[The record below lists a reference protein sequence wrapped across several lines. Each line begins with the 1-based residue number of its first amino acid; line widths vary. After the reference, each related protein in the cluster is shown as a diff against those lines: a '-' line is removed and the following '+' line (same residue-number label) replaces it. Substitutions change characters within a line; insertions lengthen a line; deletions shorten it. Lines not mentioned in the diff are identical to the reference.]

1 MTVAETSGL
10 AQASS
15 ILASDTKGFEAAA
28 GFLALLGK
36 DPATTRLRAF
46 PHKKSTNRAKIG
58 TRKGLWNPKQAA
70 AWNREGRGIYVVTGN
85 GGDSDA
91 EITSCPALFVEW
103 DDGASKEV
111 QRNRWQVL
119 ELPEPTV
126 MVWTGGKSLHCYW
139 VLDQPMAPAEWRPL
153 QKRLIDYCNGDKACC
168 NPSRVMRLPGF
179 SYIGPDDS
187 PIGLVEVVSVT
198 SNRCTAGDIDWALP
212 VEVAPK
218 PPARALAVLPGG
230 LSGDLPPRPPE
241 ALREALNKIPPFS
254 HGAGQRPEL
263 LGLAMR
269 LQVEVGAAEA
279 ERLLAETCCQGILD
293 LSGYFNTKPREIN
306 PGSVWPFLRETWGID
321 IARHDLKSHRSKP
334 QRNSDQGP
342 AQQKQEKQEK
352 PKPPQQR
359 KSWEERNKRKIT
371 HTKAMKCFDRCVEIQ
386 ANKERN
392 SLRRRARL
400 LKAAKDLGLAAFI
413 NRQEIAQRVL
423 EAKARCG
430 GEGFQALT
438 AADRAKMPRPVVR
451 WLLPGL
457 IPASDLTIIG
467 GRPKVGKTRLAVA
480 IAAAVLRGETL
491 FDLPLPAQTHP
502 VLLVTD
508 DQSDGDSADMLAAL
522 DIWEHPKLIWSR
534 NFRLTE
540 TDLQGLLDA
549 IKSNPGAL
557 VVLDSLRSISRALQH
572 GENDPEIG
580 ATLYDL
586 KQAVI
591 DAGGTLLLIHHC
603 NKAADLFGTEAL
615 SGHNAIAGAAN
626 TVLTMHYLPGENGQP
641 NKGSPERRL
650 FREARSGEGFDLVIG
665 RDGSTFRKVA
675 ELDQW
680 MQQAKQTKEAGRLT
694 NTQQEAKEALEAAPG
709 EWMTR
714 RQVCEAIGVEWGD
727 RGRNKEARR
736 VDEALRRLVELKV
749 AESVRAGTEATYRAP
764 HEHTGQAGQ
773 PSQSV
778 IATDLSDSAETRT
791 SRTSRTTSHTNVS
804 GLSGFVPDTETPCD
818 DTLAGLSGLSG
829 APDHLAAQCAATRK
843 RLAPELD

>member
-1 MTVAETSGL
+1 MTVAQTSGL

-15 ILASDTKGFEAAA
+15 ILPSDSKGFEAAA
-28 GFLALLGK
+28 RFLELLGK
-36 DPATTRLRAF
+36 DPATAWFRSL
-46 PHKKSTNRAKIG
+46 K
-58 TRKGLWNPKQAA
+58 PKEGGGSYCNQRRSGKDLSGFQASELA
-70 AWNREGRGIYVVTGN
+70 ADCAAGANVYAVIGN
-85 GGDSDA
+85 GTTASGIRQGKPTGAVTDDDV
-91 EITSCPALFVEW
+91 IDVPAFYVEW
-103 DDGASKEV
+103 DDKPMD
-111 QRNRWQVL
+111 WQVTAWREL
-119 ELPEPTV
+119 KLPEPSIQV
-126 MVWTGGKSLHCYW
+126 ATGGKSIHCYW
-139 VLDQPMAPAEWRPL
+139 VMEQPIPTEEWKPI
-153 QKRLIDYCNGDKACC
+153 QERLITYCGGDKQCK
-168 NPSRVMRLPGF
+168 NPSRVMRLPG
-179 SYIGPDDS
+179 STYYDKKTGEATGRAEIIHES
-187 PIGLVEVVSVT
+187 I
-198 SNRCTAGDIDWALP
+198 NRYTIGDILWNLP
-212 VEVAPK
+212 AEVAPK
-218 PPARALAVLPGG
+218 PAARALEVLPGG

-254 HGAGQRPEL
+254 HGAGQREQL
-263 LGLAMR
+263 VGLAMR

-279 ERLLAETCCQGILD
+279 EQLLNETCCQGISD
-293 LSGYFNTKPREIN
+293 LSGYFNTKPTKIN
-306 PGSVWPFLRETWGID
+306 SGSVWPYLREEWGID
-321 IARHDLKSHRSKP
+321 ITRHDLKS
-334 QRNSDQGP
+334 N
-342 AQQKQEKQEK
+342 K
-352 PKPPQQR
+352 PKPKQQQA
-359 KSWEERNKRKIT
+359 T
-371 HTKAMKCFDRCVEIQ
+371 TKTRPVAKARHMSHSRAMTCFDRCVEIQ

-430 GEGFQALT
+430 GEGFKALT

-457 IPASDLTIIG
+457 IPAGDLTIVG

-480 IAAAVLRGETL
+480 VAAAVLRGETL
-491 FDLPLPAQTHP
+491 FDLPLPAETHP

-508 DQSDGDSADMLAAL
+508 DQSDGDSADMLNAL
-522 DIWEHPKLIWSR
+522 DIWDHPRLVWSR

-549 IKSNPGAL
+549 IKGNPGAL

-680 MQQAKQTKEAGRLT
+680 MQQAKQTKEASRLT
-694 NTQQEAKEALEAAPG
+694 TTQQDIKEALDAAPG
-709 EWMTR
+709 DWMTR

-736 VDEALRRLVELKV
+736 VDEALRRLVELNV

-764 HEHTGQAGQ
+764 HEHTGQPGQ
-773 PSQSV
+773 PGQSV
-778 IATDLSDSAETRT
+778 IPSDPSDRTETRT
-791 SRTSRTTSHTNVS
+791 TRTTRPISHTNVS
-804 GLSGFVPDTETPCD
+804 GLSGFVPDTENPCS

-829 APDHLAAQCAATRK
+829 PIDHLAAQIAATRQ
-843 RLAPELD
+843 RLAPEL

>member
-1 MTVAETSGL
+1 MTVAHTAGL
-10 AQASS
+10 VQASS

-28 GFLALLGK
+28 RFLELLGK
-36 DPATTRLRAF
+36 DPATTRLRTFLGKGA
-46 PHKKSTNRAKIG
+46 KSGWDLEKAAKWSQNG
-58 TRKGLWNPKQAA
+58 G
-70 AWNREGRGIYVVTGN
+70 GVYVVIGN

-103 DDGASKEV
+103 DDGASIEV
-111 QRNRWQVL
+111 QRDRWQVL

-153 QKRLIDYCNGDKACC
+153 QKRLIDYCGGDKACC

-179 SYIGPDDS
+179 AYEKNPGTDARCRILENPSG
-187 PIGLVEVVSVT
+187 
-198 SNRCTAGDIDWALP
+198 NRWTAGDIDWALP

-218 PPARALAVLPGG
+218 PPTRALEVLPGG

-279 ERLLAETCCQGILD
+279 EKLLAETCCEGISD
-293 LSGYFNTKPREIN
+293 LSGYFNTKPTKIN
-306 PGSVWPFLRETWGID
+306 PGSVWPFLRDEWGID
-321 IARHDLKSHRSKP
+321 ITRHDLKG
-334 QRNSDQGP
+334 Q
-342 AQQKQEKQEK
+342 K
-352 PKPPQQR
+352 PKTKQQQA
-359 KSWEERNKRKIT
+359 T
-371 HTKAMKCFDRCVEIQ
+371 TKTKPVAKARHMSHSRAMTCFDRCVEIQ

-423 EAKARCG
+423 EAKARCS

-438 AADRAKMPRPVVR
+438 ATDRAKMLRPVVR

-457 IPASDLTIIG
+457 VPAGDLTIIG

-694 NTQQEAKEALEAAPG
+694 TTQQEAKEALEAAPG

-736 VDEALRRLVELKV
+736 VDEALHRLVELKV

-773 PSQSV
+773 PGQSV

-829 APDHLAAQCAATRK
+829 ASDPLAAQIAATRK

>member
-1 MTVAETSGL
+1 MTVAQTSEL

-28 GFLALLGK
+28 RFLELLGK
-36 DPATTRLRAF
+36 DPATTRLRTFLGKGARSGWD
-46 PHKKSTNRAKIG
+46 PTKAAKWSQNG
-58 TRKGLWNPKQAA
+58 G
-70 AWNREGRGIYVVTGN
+70 GVYVVIGN

-91 EITSCPALFVEW
+91 QITSCPALFVEW
-103 DDGASKEV
+103 DDGASIEV
-111 QRNRWQVL
+111 QRDRWQAL
-119 ELPEPTV
+119 KLPEPTV

-139 VLDQPMAPAEWRPL
+139 VLDEPMAPADWRPL
-153 QKRLIDYCNGDKACC
+153 QKRLIDYAGGDKACC
-168 NPSRVMRLPGF
+168 NPSRLMRLPGF
-179 SYIGPDDS
+179 KYEKTPGTDAICRILENPSGA
-187 PIGLVEVVSVT
+187 
-198 SNRCTAGDIDWALP
+198 RCTAGDIDWALP

-218 PPARALAVLPGG
+218 PAARALEVLPGG
-230 LSGDLPPRPPE
+230 RATDLPPRGIDAINE
-241 ALREALNKIPPFS
+241 AAGFIPRRVGGEGTYKSDRNALCGCSKALAEAGHTDPDG
-254 HGAGQRPEL
+254 GALAL
-263 LGLAMR
+263 LGHLWPDESAAAQV
-269 LQVEVGAAEA
+269 LQTSTTRKASSFWSIAGEHGY
-279 ERLLAETCCQGILD
+279 D
-293 LSGYFNTKPREIN
+293 LR
-306 PGSVWPFLRETWGID
+306 
-321 IARHDLKSHRSKP
+321 RHDLKG
-334 QRNSDQGP
+334 N
-342 AQQKQEKQEK
+342 K
-352 PKPPQQR
+352 PKTKQQQA
-359 KSWEERNKRKIT
+359 T
-371 HTKAMKCFDRCVEIQ
+371 TKTRPVAKARHMSHSRAMACFDRCVEIQ

-413 NRQEIAQRVL
+413 NRQEIAQLVL

-430 GEGFQALT
+430 GEGFKALT

-457 IPASDLTIIG
+457 IPAGDLTIVG

-480 IAAAVLRGETL
+480 VAAAVLRGETL
-491 FDLPLPAQTHP
+491 FDLPLPAETHP

-508 DQSDGDSADMLAAL
+508 DQSDGDSADMLNAL
-522 DIWEHPKLIWSR
+522 DIWDHPRLVWSR

-549 IKSNPGAL
+549 IKGNPGAL

-680 MQQAKQTKEAGRLT
+680 MQQAKQTKEASRLT
-694 NTQQEAKEALEAAPG
+694 NTQQDIKEALDAAPG
-709 EWMTR
+709 DWMTR

-736 VDEALRRLVELKV
+736 VDEALRRLVELNV

-773 PSQSV
+773 PSQPV
-778 IATDLSDSAETRT
+778 IPSDLNDRTETRT

-804 GLSGFVPDTETPCD
+804 GLSGFVPDTENPCN

-829 APDHLAAQCAATRK
+829 PIDPLAAQIAATRQ
-843 RLAPELD
+843 RLAPEL

>member
-28 GFLALLGK
+28 GFLELLGK
-36 DPATTRLRAF
+36 DPATTRLRTFVGKGA
-46 PHKKSTNRAKIG
+46 KSGWDLEKAAKWSQNG
-58 TRKGLWNPKQAA
+58 G
-70 AWNREGRGIYVVTGN
+70 GVYVVIGN

-103 DDGASKEV
+103 DDGATIVE
-111 QRNRWQVL
+111 QMDRWQVL

-139 VLDQPMAPAEWRPL
+139 VLQEPMAPAEWRPL

-179 SYIGPDDS
+179 AYEKKPGTDA
-187 PIGLVEVVSVT
+187 
-198 SNRCTAGDIDWALP
+198 RCTRLKNFSGNRYKAEDIAAALP

-218 PPARALAVLPGG
+218 PAARALEVLPGG
-230 LSGDLPPRPPE
+230 LSGDLPPRPPG

-254 HGAGQRPEL
+254 HDAGQRQEL
-263 LGLAMR
+263 VNLAMR

-279 ERLLAETCCQGILD
+279 EKLLAETCCQGISD
-293 LSGYFNTKPREIN
+293 LSGYFNTKPTKIN
-306 PGSVWPFLRETWGID
+306 SGSIWPFLSETWGID
-321 IARHDLKSHRSKP
+321 ITRHDLKG
-334 QRNSDQGP
+334 Q
-342 AQQKQEKQEK
+342 K
-352 PKPPQQR
+352 PKTKQQQA
-359 KSWEERNKRKIT
+359 T
-371 HTKAMKCFDRCVEIQ
+371 TKTKPVAKARHMSHSRAMTCFDRCVEIQ

-749 AESVRAGTEATYRAP
+749 AESVRAGTEATYRAS

-778 IATDLSDSAETRT
+778 TATDLSDSTETRT

-829 APDHLAAQCAATRK
+829 APDHLAAQIAATRK